1 MTKKA
6 NEKENETMT
15 KKANK
20 QEKIPQEIEDIK
32 NFLRKTGTLAEVIEF
47 LGSHPENN
55 WSLLRTQY
63 QAEHEKWVKNQTCS
77 VAKKLDE
84 HEGSLSN
91 EAQKFLENN
100 QTVIEKLASSTIGTR
115 QSAPVTVTEKLQDN
129 RRLVVTCNSVRKNPL
144 TFQES
149 QAVNELKALLRQ
161 TFVKCYS
168 LKDTVGLL
176 TLRKR
181 SIGLH
186 HYKPKTGDFDYNISI
201 SIRDANKKESK
212 EDAAKAQKRREKIE
226 KARAKGQL
234 ALEKAKANN
243 RTKED
248 AAKAAKRLE
257 NIEKARAKGQTPNK
271 IAAVG

>member
-20 QEKIPQEIEDIK
+20 QEKLPQEIEDMK
-32 NFLRKTGTLAEVIEF
+32 NFLRKTGTLAEVVEF
-47 LGSHPENN
+47 LGERSENN

-77 VAKKLDE
+77 VAKKLDT
-84 HEGSLSN
+84 HEESLSN
-91 EAQKFLENN
+91 EAQDFLPKN
-100 QTVIEKLASSTIGTR
+100 QTVIEKIASSTIGTR

-129 RRLVVTCNSVRKNPL
+129 RRLVVTCNAVRKNPL

-161 TFVKCYS
+161 TFITGHN

-176 TLRKR
+176 TLRRR

-186 HYKPKTGDFDYNISI
+186 HYKPETGDFDYNISI
-201 SIRDANKKESK
+201 SIRDANKKEEK
-212 EDAAKAQKRREKIE
+212 EDAAKAAKRREKIE

-234 ALEKAKANN
+234 ALEKA
-243 RTKED
+243 
-248 AAKAAKRLE
+248 
-257 NIEKARAKGQTPNK
+257 RAKNQTNKQDK